1 MKFSKKIAEA
11 IVCRGLGING
21 EISKIKNSAYMISGI
36 TGRTVKDMFLTLR
49 GHLSISKD
57 VNKICFDDYAHTVH

>member
-1 MKFSKKIAEA
+1 MKLSKHIAEA

-36 TGRTVKDMFLTLR
+36 TGRTVKNMFLTC
-49 GHLSISKD
+49 LSNN
-57 VNKICFDDYAHTVH
+57 VCRT